1 MDTFEIL
8 TQYGVLGIWVLYA
21 ITRERWLL
29 RKIEE
34 ISERSTREREVWH
47 KEREQFLSQCHRERE
62 NFIKEIAMIRLEERD
77 FFIKQVE
84 KILSET
90 NGIKSTQ
97 TKDNRGRKKSS

>member
-34 ISERSTREREVWH
+34 ISERASKEREVWH
-47 KEREQFLSQCHRERE
+47 GEREQFLQQCHQERE
-62 NFIKEIAMIRLEERD
+62 NFIKESSMVRSEERE
-77 FFIKQVE
+77 FYIKQLE
-84 KILSET
+84 KL
-90 NGIKSTQ
+90 N
-97 TKDNRGRKKSS
+97 KKLR

>member
-34 ISERSTREREVWH
+34 ISARSTQERETWH
-47 KEREQFLSQCHRERE
+47 KEREQFMKQCHAERE
-62 NFIKEIAMIRLEERD
+62 NFIKEIALVRAEERK
-77 FFIKQVE
+77 FYIKELE
-84 KILSET
+84 KI
-90 NGIKSTQ
+90 
-97 TKDNRGRKKSS
+97 TKKIN

>member
-34 ISERSTREREVWH
+34 ISERASKEREVWH
-47 KEREQFLSQCHRERE
+47 GERESFMNQCHQERE
-62 NFIKEIAMIRLEERD
+62 NFIKEIALIRMEERD
-77 FFIKQVE
+77 FFIKETE
-84 KILSET
+84 KIIKKK

>member
-34 ISERSTREREVWH
+34 ISARS
-47 KEREQFLSQCHRERE
+47 KLYK
-62 NFIKEIAMIRLEERD
+62 FILNI
-77 FFIKQVE
+77 FT
-84 KILSET
+84 ILL
-90 NGIKSTQ
+90 
-97 TKDNRGRKKSS
+97 

>member
-34 ISERSTREREVWH
+34 ISERSSKEREVWH
-47 KEREQFLSQCHRERE
+47 QEREQFMSQCHSERE
-62 NFIKEIAMIRLEERD
+62 NFIKEIALVRAEERK
-77 FFIKQVE
+77 FYIKELE
-84 KILSET
+84 KI
-90 NGIKSTQ
+90 
-97 TKDNRGRKKSS
+97 TKKIN

>member
-34 ISERSTREREVWH
+34 ISERSTRERETWH
-47 KEREQFLSQCHRERE
+47 EERESY
-62 NFIKEIAMIRLEERD
+62 IKEIAMIRLEERNA
-77 FFIKQVE
+77 FIRQVQ
-84 KILSET
+84 KILNDN

-97 TKDNRGRKKSS
+97 TKNNRGRKKSS

>member
-34 ISERSTREREVWH
+34 ISARST
-47 KEREQFLSQCHRERE
+47 KERETWHEERE
-62 NFIKEIAMIRLEERD
+62 SYIKEIAMIRLEERNS
-77 FFIKQVE
+77 FIKQVQ
-84 KILSET
+84 KIL
-90 NGIKSTQ
+90 NDNNVIKSTHI
-97 TKDNRGRKKSS
+97 KNNRGRKKSS

>member
-34 ISERSTREREVWH
+34 ISERSTRERETWH
-47 KEREQFLSQCHRERE
+47 EERESY
-62 NFIKEIAMIRLEERD
+62 IKEIAMIRLEERNS
-77 FFIKQVE
+77 FIKQVQ
-84 KILSET
+84 KILNDN

-97 TKDNRGRKKSS
+97 TKNNRGRKKSS

>member
-34 ISERSTREREVWH
+34 ISERSTRERETWH
-47 KEREQFLSQCHRERE
+47 EERESY
-62 NFIKEIAMIRLEERD
+62 IKEIAMIRLEERNS
-77 FFIKQVE
+77 FIRQIQKMLNE
-84 KILSET
+84 N

-97 TKDNRGRKKSS
+97 TKNNRGRKKSS

>member
-34 ISERSTREREVWH
+34 ISDRSSKEREVWH
-47 KEREQFLSQCHRERE
+47 QEREQFMNQCHQERE

-84 KILSET
+84 KILKT
-90 NGIKSTQ
+90 KNGIKST
-97 TKDNRGRKKSS
+97 

>member
-34 ISERSTREREVWH
+34 ISERSTKEREVWH
-47 KEREQFLSQCHRERE
+47 KEREQFMNQCHQERE
-62 NFIKEIAMIRLEERD
+62 NFIKEIALVRAEERK
-77 FFIKQVE
+77 FYIKELE
-84 KILSET
+84 KL
-90 NGIKSTQ
+90 N
-97 TKDNRGRKKSS
+97 KKIS

>member
-34 ISERSTREREVWH
+34 ISARST
-47 KEREQFLSQCHRERE
+47 KERETWHEERE
-62 NFIKEIAMIRLEERD
+62 SYIKEIAMIRLEERNS
-77 FFIKQVE
+77 FIKQVQ
-84 KILSET
+84 KILNDN

-97 TKDNRGRKKSS
+97 TKNNRGRKKSS

>member
-34 ISERSTREREVWH
+34 LSNKANKERELWH
-47 KEREQFLSQCHRERE
+47 QEREQFMNQCHMERE
-62 NFIKEIAMIRLEERD
+62 NFIREISMVRSEERE
-77 FFIKQVE
+77 FYIKQLE
-84 KILSET
+84 KIF
-90 NGIKSTQ
+90 
-97 TKDNRGRKKSS
+97 KKLK

>member
-34 ISERSTREREVWH
+34 ISERSTRERETWH
-47 KEREQFLSQCHRERE
+47 EERESY
-62 NFIKEIAMIRLEERD
+62 IKEIAMIRLEERNS
-77 FFIKQVE
+77 FIRQIQ
-84 KILSET
+84 KILNEN

-97 TKDNRGRKKSS
+97 TKNNRGRKKSS

>member
-34 ISERSTREREVWH
+34 ISERSTRERETWH
-47 KEREQFLSQCHRERE
+47 KEREQFLTQCHAERE
-62 NFIKEIAMIRLEERD
+62 NFIKEVSLVRSEERE
-77 FFIKQVE
+77 FYIKQLE
-84 KILSET
+84 KIF
-90 NGIKSTQ
+90 
-97 TKDNRGRKKSS
+97 KKLK

>member
-34 ISERSTREREVWH
+34 ISARSTKERELWH
-47 KEREQFLSQCHRERE
+47 QEREQFMNQCYQERE

-84 KILSET
+84 KILKT
-90 NGIKSTQ
+90 KNGIKST
-97 TKDNRGRKKSS
+97 

>member
-34 ISERSTREREVWH
+34 ISARSTKERETWH
-47 KEREQFLSQCHRERE
+47 KEREQFLSQCHKERE

-84 KILSET
+84 KILKT
-90 NGIKSTQ
+90 KNGIKST
-97 TKDNRGRKKSS
+97 

>member
-34 ISERSTREREVWH
+34 ISERSTRERETWH
-47 KEREQFLSQCHRERE
+47 EERESY
-62 NFIKEIAMIRLEERD
+62 IKEIAMIRLEERNA
-77 FFIKQVE
+77 FIRQIQ
-84 KILSET
+84 KILNDN

-97 TKDNRGRKKSS
+97 TKNNRGRKKGS

>member
-34 ISERSTREREVWH
+34 ISARSTRERETWH
-47 KEREQFLSQCHRERE
+47 EERESY
-62 NFIKEIAMIRLEERD
+62 IKEIAMIRLEERNS
-77 FFIKQVE
+77 FIRQIQKMLNE
-84 KILSET
+84 N

-97 TKDNRGRKKSS
+97 TKNNRGRKKSS

>member
-34 ISERSTREREVWH
+34 ISERSTRERETWH
-47 KEREQFLSQCHRERE
+47 EERESY
-62 NFIKEIAMIRLEERD
+62 IKEIAMIRLEERNA
-77 FFIKQVE
+77 FIRQIQ
-84 KILSET
+84 KILNEN

-97 TKDNRGRKKSS
+97 TKNNRGRKKSS

>member
-34 ISERSTREREVWH
+34 ISERAS
-47 KEREQFLSQCHRERE
+47 KE
-62 NFIKEIAMIRLEERD
+62 RLEERNS
-77 FFIKQVE
+77 FIRQIQ
-84 KILSET
+84 KILNEN

-97 TKDNRGRKKSS
+97 TKNNRGRKKSS

>member
-34 ISERSTREREVWH
+34 ISERSTRERETWH
-47 KEREQFLSQCHRERE
+47 EERESY
-62 NFIKEIAMIRLEERD
+62 IKEIAMIRLEERNA
-77 FFIKQVE
+77 FIRQIQ
-84 KILSET
+84 KILNEN

-97 TKDNRGRKKSS
+97 IKNNRGRKKSS

>member
-34 ISERSTREREVWH
+34 ISKRSTRERETWH
-47 KEREQFLSQCHRERE
+47 EERESY
-62 NFIKEIAMIRLEERD
+62 IKEIAMIRLEERNA
-77 FFIKQVE
+77 FIRQVQ
-84 KILSET
+84 KILNDN

-97 TKDNRGRKKSS
+97 TKNNRGRKKSS

>member
-34 ISERSTREREVWH
+34 ISARSTQERETWH
-47 KEREQFLSQCHRERE
+47 KEREQFMNQCHVERE
-62 NFIKEIAMIRLEERD
+62 NFIKEIALVRAEERN
-77 FFIKQVE
+77 FYIKQLE
-84 KILSET
+84 KL
-90 NGIKSTQ
+90 
-97 TKDNRGRKKSS
+97 TKKIN